1 MPKQQK
7 SVRSLSIYEP
17 TIQRLGEFRVVH
29 PLPEDPE
36 RLRELGFDGNPAD
49 GESIVPS
56 QVGPISTFNANGREI
71 VRKTCRRSRSPAWS
85 GHRGTTGTEI
95 LIPACKFAHSRCIR
109 RS

>member
-36 RLRELGFDGNPAD
+36 RLRELGFVDC
-49 GESIVPS
+49 
-56 QVGPISTFNANGREI
+56 
-71 VRKTCRRSRSPAWS
+71 CRFR
-85 GHRGTTGTEI
+85 
-95 LIPACKFAHSRCIR
+95 
-109 RS
+109 